1 MKRATF
7 LNCKKVASIVRRRT
21 LICTR
26 AFVDVED
33 FFHSDS
39 QLPYQSQRQATIREG
54 IAARLRRVCP
64 DMTETEF
71 QSLVDD
77 MTEKQLRSE
86 RRLSDW

>member
-1 MKRATF
+1 M
-7 LNCKKVASIVRRRT
+7 CDGVRF
-21 LICTR
+21 TR
-26 AFVDVED
+26 SRVFVDVEN

-39 QLPYQSQRQATIREG
+39 QLPYQSQRKATIREA

-71 QSLVDD
+71 QSLVDE
-77 MTEKQLRSE
+77 MAEKQLRSE